1 MLFRNLFGR
10 KPQTK
15 KEETIIMEKK
25 VMEQK
30 EDKMNEL
37 TSVYHLIV
45 LDESGSMSCVTNQTI
60 SGCNETIQTIRLMQD
75 NNKDTQTHYVSV
87 YLFESGRSRYIIHN
101 QPVVEVKDIT
111 HKDYCPNGCTPLF
124 DALGFTLM
132 ELKEIMGTP
141 DTLGYVTII
150 TDGEENSS
158 RRYSMNQVRELIDEL
173 KKMDVI
179 FSFIGANID
188 AAEYAK
194 NLNISN
200 SMQFVQ
206 DDEGTRAMWE
216 RERRGKMRSG
226 AKMSFMKKFA
236 SEEFNCCFSISENSG
251 SYYQEEVDKNRVT
264 PAFVNSLKENEIFV
278 FGSNV
283 AGVHNGGAAGYAKNH
298 FGAIDGQAEGLQGQS
313 YAIPTDGVSEKE
325 LYQAICRFCDFAS
338 SRPELTF
345 YVTAVGCGNAGFS
358 PYTVAP
364 MFRDA
369 VKLKNVKLPIEF
381 WDFLTMDDS
390 FVF

>member
-30 EDKMNEL
+30 EDKMNGL

-158 RRYSMNQVRELIDEL
+158 RRYSLHQVRELIDEL
-173 KKMDVI
+173 KKRDVI

-338 SRPELTF
+338 SHSDLTF
-345 YVTAVGCGNAGFS
+345 YVTAIGCGNAGFS

-364 MFRDA
+364 MFRYA

>member
-30 EDKMNEL
+30 EDKMNGL

-158 RRYSMNQVRELIDEL
+158 RRYSLHQVRELIDEL
-173 KKMDVI
+173 KKRDVI

-283 AGVHNGGAAGYAKNH
+283 AGNHNGGAAGYAKNH

-325 LYQAICRFCDFAS
+325 LDQAICRFCDFAS
-338 SRPELTF
+338 SRPDLTF
-345 YVTAVGCGNAGFS
+345 CVIAVGCGNAGFS

>member
-1 MLFRNLFGR
+1 
-10 KPQTK
+10 
-15 KEETIIMEKK
+15 MEKK

-30 EDKMNEL
+30 EDKMNGL

-132 ELKEIMGTP
+132 ELKEIMGTL

-158 RRYSMNQVRELIDEL
+158 RRYSLHQVRELIDEL
-173 KKMDVI
+173 KKRDVI

-283 AGVHNGGAAGYAKNH
+283 AGNHNGGAAGYAKNH
-298 FGAIDGQAEGLQGQS
+298 FGAIDGQTEGLQGQS
-313 YAIPTDGVSEKE
+313 YAIPTEGVSEKE
-325 LYQAICRFCDFAS
+325 LYQAICRFCDFVS
-338 SRPELTF
+338 SHPELTF

-381 WDFLTMDDS
+381 WDFLTMDDFFS
-390 FVF
+390 L

>member
-25 VMEQK
+25 VTEQK
-30 EDKMNEL
+30 EDKMNGL

-158 RRYSMNQVRELIDEL
+158 RRYSLHQVRELIDEL
-173 KKMDVI
+173 KKRDVI

-216 RERRGKMRSG
+216 RARRGKMRSG
-226 AKMSFMKKFA
+226 AKMSFLKKFA
-236 SEEFNCCFSISENSG
+236 SEEFNYCFSISENSG

-283 AGVHNGGAAGYAKNH
+283 AGIHNGGAAGYAKNH

-338 SRPELTF
+338 SHSDLTF
-345 YVTAVGCGNAGFS
+345 YVTAIGCGNAGFS

-381 WDFLTMDDS
+381 WVFLTMDDS
-390 FVF
+390 FSL

>member
-158 RRYSMNQVRELIDEL
+158 RRYSLHQVRELIDEL
-173 KKMDVI
+173 KKRDVI

>member
-30 EDKMNEL
+30 EDKMNGL

-158 RRYSMNQVRELIDEL
+158 RRYSLHQVRELIDEL
-173 KKMDVI
+173 KKRDVI

-283 AGVHNGGAAGYAKNH
+283 AGIHNGGAAGYAKNH

-345 YVTAVGCGNAGFS
+345 YVTTVGCRNARFS

-390 FVF
+390 FSL

>member
-30 EDKMNEL
+30 EDKMNGL

-124 DALGFTLM
+124 DALGITLM

-158 RRYSMNQVRELIDEL
+158 RRYSLHQVRELIDEL
-173 KKMDVI
+173 KKRDVI

-283 AGVHNGGAAGYAKNH
+283 AGIHNGGAAGYAKNH

-338 SRPELTF
+338 SHSDLTF
-345 YVTAVGCGNAGFS
+345 YVTAIGCGNAGFS

>member
-30 EDKMNEL
+30 EDKMNGL
-37 TSVYHLIV
+37 ISVYHLIV

-158 RRYSMNQVRELIDEL
+158 RRYSLHQVRELIDEL
-173 KKMDVI
+173 KKRDVI

-283 AGVHNGGAAGYAKNH
+283 AGIHNGGAAGYAKNH

-338 SRPELTF
+338 SHSDLTF
-345 YVTAVGCGNAGFS
+345 YVTAIGCGNAGFS

-390 FVF
+390 FSL

>member
-30 EDKMNEL
+30 EDKMNGL

-158 RRYSMNQVRELIDEL
+158 RRYSLHQVRELIDEL
-173 KKMDVI
+173 KKRDVI

-236 SEEFNCCFSISENSG
+236 SEEFDCCFSISENSG

-283 AGVHNGGAAGYAKNH
+283 AGNHNGGAAGYAKNH
-298 FGAIDGQAEGLQGQS
+298 FGAIDGQVEGLQGQS

-338 SRPELTF
+338 SRPDLTF

-369 VKLKNVKLPIEF
+369 VKLKNVKLYILE
-381 WDFLTMDDS
+381 LCH
-390 FVF
+390 

>member
-30 EDKMNEL
+30 EDKMNGL

-158 RRYSMNQVRELIDEL
+158 RRYSLHQVRELIDEL
-173 KKMDVI
+173 KKRDVI

-283 AGVHNGGAAGYAKNH
+283 AGIHNGGAAGYAKNH

-338 SRPELTF
+338 SRTELTF

-390 FVF
+390 FSL

>member
-30 EDKMNEL
+30 EDKMNGL

-158 RRYSMNQVRELIDEL
+158 RRYSLHQVRELIDEL
-173 KKMDVI
+173 KKRDVI

-251 SYYQEEVDKNRVT
+251 SYYQEEVDKNCVT

-283 AGVHNGGAAGYAKNH
+283 AGIHNGGAAGYAKNH

-390 FVF
+390 FSL

>member
-30 EDKMNEL
+30 EDKMNGL

-158 RRYSMNQVRELIDEL
+158 RRYSLHQVRELIDEL
-173 KKMDVI
+173 KKRDVI

-236 SEEFNCCFSISENSG
+236 SEEFNYCFSISENSG

-283 AGVHNGGAAGYAKNH
+283 AGIHNGGAAGYAKNH

-325 LYQAICRFCDFAS
+325 LYQAICRYCDLAS
-338 SRPELTF
+338 SRPDLTF

-390 FVF
+390 FSL

>member
-30 EDKMNEL
+30 EDKMNGL

-158 RRYSMNQVRELIDEL
+158 RRYSLHQVRELIDEL
-173 KKMDVI
+173 KKRDVI

-283 AGVHNGGAAGYAKNH
+283 AGIHNGGAAGYAKNH

-345 YVTAVGCGNAGFS
+345 YVTAIGCGNAGFS
-358 PYTVAP
+358 SYTVAP

-390 FVF
+390 FSL

>member
-30 EDKMNEL
+30 EDKMNGL

-132 ELKEIMGTP
+132 ELKEIVGTP

-158 RRYSMNQVRELIDEL
+158 RRYSLHQVRELIDEL
-173 KKMDVI
+173 KKRDVI

-264 PAFVNSLKENEIFV
+264 PAFVNSLKESEIFV

-283 AGVHNGGAAGYAKNH
+283 AGILNGGAAGYAKNH

-338 SRPELTF
+338 SRPDLTF

-369 VKLKNVKLPIEF
+369 VKLKNVKLTIEF

-390 FVF
+390 FSL

>member
-1 MLFRNLFGR
+1 
-10 KPQTK
+10 
-15 KEETIIMEKK
+15 MEKK

-30 EDKMNEL
+30 EDKMNGL

-75 NNKDTQTHYVSV
+75 NNKDTQTHQVSV

-158 RRYSMNQVRELIDEL
+158 RRYSLHQVRELIDEL
-173 KKMDVI
+173 KKRDVI

-283 AGVHNGGAAGYAKNH
+283 AGIHNGGAAGYAKNH

-338 SRPELTF
+338 SHSDLTF
-345 YVTAVGCGNAGFS
+345 YVTAIGCGNAGFS

-390 FVF
+390 FSL

>member
-30 EDKMNEL
+30 EDKMNGL

-158 RRYSMNQVRELIDEL
+158 RRYSLHQVRELIDEL
-173 KKMDVI
+173 KKRDVI

-251 SYYQEEVDKNRVT
+251 SYYQEEVDKNCVT

-283 AGVHNGGAAGYAKNH
+283 AGIHNGGAAGYAKNH

-338 SRPELTF
+338 SHSDLTF
-345 YVTAVGCGNAGFS
+345 YVTAIGCGNAGFS

>member
-30 EDKMNEL
+30 EDKMNGL

-158 RRYSMNQVRELIDEL
+158 RRYSLHQVRELIDEL
-173 KKMDVI
+173 KKRDVI

-283 AGVHNGGAAGYAKNH
+283 AGNHNGGAAGYAKNH

-345 YVTAVGCGNAGFS
+345 YVTAIGCGNAGFS
-358 PYTVAP
+358 SYTVAP
-364 MFRDA
+364 MFCDA

>member
-30 EDKMNEL
+30 EDKMNGL

-158 RRYSMNQVRELIDEL
+158 RRYSLHQVRELIDEL
-173 KKMDVI
+173 KKRDVI

-283 AGVHNGGAAGYAKNH
+283 AGIHNGGAAGYAKNH

-338 SRPELTF
+338 SHSDLTF
-345 YVTAVGCGNAGFS
+345 YVTNWMWKCRIQSLYSSSDVPRCCEIEKCQVADRILGF
-358 PYTVAP
+358 
-364 MFRDA
+364 FDNGR
-369 VKLKNVKLPIEF
+369 F
-381 WDFLTMDDS
+381 F
-390 FVF
+390 

>member
-30 EDKMNEL
+30 EDKMNGL

-158 RRYSMNQVRELIDEL
+158 RRYSLHQVRELIDEL
-173 KKMDVI
+173 KKRDVI

-283 AGVHNGGAAGYAKNH
+283 AGYHNGGAAGYAKNH
-298 FGAIDGQAEGLQGQS
+298 FGAIDGQVEGLQGQS
-313 YAIPTDGVSEKE
+313 YAIPTEGVSEKE
-325 LYQAICRFCDFAS
+325 LYQAICCFCDFAS
-338 SRPELTF
+338 SHPELTF
-345 YVTAVGCGNAGFS
+345 YVTAIGCGNAGFS

-390 FVF
+390 FGF

>member
-30 EDKMNEL
+30 EDKMNGL

-158 RRYSMNQVRELIDEL
+158 RRYSLHQVRELIDEL
-173 KKMDVI
+173 KKRDVI

-283 AGVHNGGAAGYAKNH
+283 AGNHNGGAAGYAKNH

-338 SRPELTF
+338 SRPDLTF
-345 YVTAVGCGNAGFS
+345 CVIAVGCGNAGFS